1 MNVLEKIVVDK
12 RVEVEQR
19 KVDFPLTEFIEKL
32 TPNDRDFKQA
42 LLNDHKNKGAAF
54 ILECKKASPSK
65 GLIRPIFDLDEIC
78 QAYNQYAS
86 CVSVL
91 TDEKY
96 FQGEFE
102 RLPLV
107 KQKLKQPVLCKDFF
121 IDEYQVYLA
130 RYYGANAILLMLSV
144 LDDAQYTVLNLLAQQ
159 LNMSLLTEVSN
170 NDEMQRAVKLKADI
184 LGINN
189 RNLRDLSTDLNK
201 TPELVNTFKSLASE
215 EQISNTVLISES
227 GIYNHQQ
234 VNLLKQ
240 DVQGFLVG
248 SSLMAQK
255 DLSRACHDLIIGEHK
270 VCCLTEPSAVS
281 ALISNTVKHAGLI
294 FVKKSPR
301 YVSIESAKDII
312 EQDSNGQLK
321 FVAVTQDMPIKY
333 IEKLIGE
340 LNISVLQLHGDE
352 DDSYIDAVREVSKNA
367 DKDISIWKAVSVE
380 AEGANSK
387 TAQGAN
393 SKTAEGS
400 LSVKAAEGSL
410 PKRWPSADRILL
422 DTKNVA
428 TGQSGGTGK
437 TFNWDVLKEISL
449 NSPDIM
455 LAGGLSLE
463 NITSTQGL
471 PVCGVDVN
479 SGVETSPGKK
489 SEQQID
495 QLFSLVNKKELH

>member
-12 RVEVEQR
+12 QLEVSQR
-19 KVDFPLTEFIEKL
+19 KIDFPLTEFIEKL

-42 LLNDHKNKGAAF
+42 LQSDHKNTGAAF

-65 GLIRPIFDLDEIC
+65 GLIRPVFDLDEIC
-78 QAYNQYAS
+78 QSYGQYAS

-107 KQKLKQPVLCKDFF
+107 KAKLSQPVLCKDFF

-130 RYYGANAILLMLSV
+130 RYFGANAILLMLSV
-144 LDDAQYTVLNLLAQQ
+144 LDDKQYTLLNNLANE
-159 LNMSLLTEVSN
+159 LNMSVLTEVSN
-170 NDEMQRAVKLKADI
+170 EQEMHRAVTLKADI

-201 TPELVNTFKSLASE
+201 TPELVSLFKQLASE
-215 EQISNTVLISES
+215 QQINNTVLISES
-227 GIYNHQQ
+227 GINNHQQ

-240 DVQGFLVG
+240 EVQGFLVG

-270 VCCLTEPSAVS
+270 VCGLTQASAVK
-281 ALISNTVKHAGLI
+281 ALIENQVKHAGLI
-294 FVKKSPR
+294 FVTKSPR
-301 YVSIESAKDII
+301 CVTIDKAKDII
-312 EQDSNGQLK
+312 EQDSNGQLT
-321 FVAVTQDMPIKY
+321 FVAVTQDMPLK
-333 IEKLIGE
+333 ELDKLISE
-340 LNISVLQLHGDE
+340 LNISVVQLHGNE
-352 DDSYIDAVREVSKNA
+352 DDNYIDSVRELSNKVNKQIN
-367 DKDISIWKAVSVE
+367 IWKSVAVE
-380 AEGANSK
+380 ADNNQT
-387 TAQGAN
+387 TATEA
-393 SKTAEGS
+393 
-400 LSVKAAEGSL
+400 L

-422 DTKNVA
+422 DTKCVT

-437 TFNWDVLKEISL
+437 TFDWNLLKGINL
-449 NSPDIM
+449 NSPAFI
-455 LAGGLSLE
+455 LAGGLNLE
-463 NITSTQGL
+463 NIKSTQNL

-479 SGVETSPGKK
+479 SGVETSPGIK
-489 SEQQID
+489 SAQQIN
-495 QLFSLVNKKELH
+495 QLFTLVNRKDFH